1 MFTPFAFIQD
11 AAAEAVANALRTLYI
26 GGEFTTYNTTNTGK
40 ILRIFTDG
48 TVDTTFI
55 SGSGFGGNGPQVIM
69 SQSDGKIIASAFTAQ
84 GYSGSFTHGDG
95 FVRINTNGT
104 VDPTLQG
111 PFGFTGNAWTLV
123 TASSG
128 LYIGGGFTSYSSST
142 ARNLIRVNTFGQID
156 TTWKQRIGANS
167 TVRSIATQS
176 NGKIIVAGGFTS
188 YSSSFAN
195 YLAKID
201 RFGDVDTTFNTGIG
215 FNSAVYCAATQS
227 DGKLV
232 VGGSFTSYSGS
243 SINRI
248 ARLNTDGTLDTTF
261 KPGAGPNGIPSA
273 VVVFP
278 NGKIVIGGGIT
289 TYSGSSRNNIIGINS
304 NGTLDTTFNIG
315 TGANAAILNGLVDS
329 TGKIIVVGEFTTYS
343 GSARNGIMRLNSDGT
358 LDTTFNVGTGLSG
371 SSASGSIG
379 GYCIT
384 MDSSS
389 RLLVGGPFTRY
400 SSSAAPARNRM
411 ARINTNGTLDTT
423 FAMAGTGFSSY
434 IISVATQPDG
444 KILATGAFT
453 TINGAS
459 TTRITRLDSN
469 GTVDTSF
476 KGTGFTLG
484 INAVNSSM
492 FNQMLSISS
501 SGNITLTGN
510 FSTYSGSNFLVN
522 NITQLTPSGSINTN
536 FITGLN
542 STSSAAGLTPSGD
555 VGHLLETSTGKIFIF
570 GSGFTSYKYNP
581 YVMRLNT
588 NGTIDNTFQIGRGP
602 NFDVYKVAVQTDD
615 KIILVGPFTQWQ
627 GAANNNRIIRLNS
640 DGTKDT
646 TYNIGAGLNSTPID
660 MKLTPDNR
668 VVVIGQFTTYSGSS
682 RNYIVRIN
690 TNGTLDTT
698 YNIGTGFGAS
708 PTAFGDATNTAL
720 AIDSGSN
727 AYVGGNFTTYSGS
740 SINRIV
746 KISTFGSID
755 TSFNVGAGANN
766 YISTIQLM
774 Y

>member
-1 MFTPFAFIQD
+1 
-11 AAAEAVANALRTLYI
+11 
-26 GGEFTTYNTTNTGK
+26 
-40 ILRIFTDG
+40 
-48 TVDTTFI
+48 
-55 SGSGFGGNGPQVIM
+55 
-69 SQSDGKIIASAFTAQ
+69 
-84 GYSGSFTHGDG
+84 
-95 FVRINTNGT
+95 
-104 VDPTLQG
+104 
-111 PFGFTGNAWTLV
+111 
-123 TASSG
+123 
-128 LYIGGGFTSYSSST
+128 
-142 ARNLIRVNTFGQID
+142 
-156 TTWKQRIGANS
+156 
-167 TVRSIATQS
+167 
-176 NGKIIVAGGFTS
+176 
-188 YSSSFAN
+188 
-195 YLAKID
+195 
-201 RFGDVDTTFNTGIG
+201 
-215 FNSAVYCAATQS
+215 
-227 DGKLV
+227 
-232 VGGSFTSYSGS
+232 
-243 SINRI
+243 
-248 ARLNTDGTLDTTF
+248 
-261 KPGAGPNGIPSA
+261 
-273 VVVFP
+273 
-278 NGKIVIGGGIT
+278 
-289 TYSGSSRNNIIGINS
+289 
-304 NGTLDTTFNIG
+304 
-315 TGANAAILNGLVDS
+315 
-329 TGKIIVVGEFTTYS
+329 
-343 GSARNGIMRLNSDGT
+343 
-358 LDTTFNVGTGLSG
+358 
-371 SSASGSIG
+371 
-379 GYCIT
+379 
-384 MDSSS
+384 
-389 RLLVGGPFTRY
+389 
-400 SSSAAPARNRM
+400 M